1 MIKLENFEIDFP
13 HGLRFA
19 SEEHEIIFQSFSLMP
34 LNQTIQTNFNSSFLS
49 AKALTFYKIVSLKK

>member
-13 HGLRFA
+13 LGLKFA

-34 LNQTIQTNFNSSFLS
+34 LNQTIQANFNSSFLS